1 MIVTVVQFVF
11 PFDESRLHPIDM
23 HLVGNNARRIVARQL
38 RLMNRRKIRHSLSRD
53 IRQVDV
59 AGLRICAILWT
70 AEYNS
75 VLIGIACAMP
85 DNKLCR
91 SLCHE
96 SGKFFLAFWPKYLII
111 NMERMGRDSNPRCL
125 SAHTLSRRAQST
137 TLSPIHYNL
146 ALPLNLNLSRAGDNR
161 NRARLRGSGRG
172 RPHSCERRNN
182 SSSGNWMPM

>member
-75 VLIGIACAMP
+75 VLIGIACAVP

-91 SLCHE
+91 SVRYTSEDGIGSHHVPR
-96 SGKFFLAFWPKYLII
+96 AFII
-111 NMERMGRDSNPRCL
+111 VGVQMAVCRVKNVEYQRWCRWNCDAFRTRGPD
-125 SAHTLSRRAQST
+125 
-137 TLSPIHYNL
+137 
-146 ALPLNLNLSRAGDNR
+146 
-161 NRARLRGSGRG
+161 LR
-172 RPHSCERRNN
+172 
-182 SSSGNWMPM
+182 